1 MKRISSHKIKQ
12 YLHRPDGEIDLHG
25 LFREEAIKELEEFL
39 ARAERLH
46 WQSVKVITGRGLNSP
61 GGKAIIKE
69 NVQIW
74 LRSHN
79 YSFKSAKSSEGGPG
93 SLIVSLA

>member
-1 MKRISSHKIKQ
+1 MKRIPSHKIKQ
-12 YLHRPDGEIDLHG
+12 FIRLPDGEIDLHG
-25 LFREEAIKELEEFL
+25 LFRDEAIKELADFL
-39 ARAERLH
+39 YRAESLH

-79 YSFKSAKSSEGGPG
+79 YSFRLAKNREGGPG
-93 SLIVSLA
+93 SLIVNLA